1 MKVINDY
8 VVLKKIKEDTTLF
21 IHESDKPEYYI
32 GEVITYDE
40 KIDFLQVGDIVLYDS
55 INEGFDMKYND
66 IDCVILKKEYI
77 NSRERD

>member
-8 VVLKKIKEDTTLF
+8 VVLKKIKEDTSLF

-40 KIDFLQVGDIVLYDS
+40 KIDFLQVGDTVLYDS
-55 INEGFDMKYND
+55 VYEGYEISYKNM
-66 IDCVILKKEYI
+66 DCVVLNKKKH
-77 NSRERD
+77 